1 MSRIKKRFSV
11 LICLIVVL
19 SMVSYAFAYIPPGV
33 TSSNLYAL
41 YVTQEKSNWCWVAS
55 AQNATIQE
63 GCNTNNQYNV
73 VYILKGQTPD
83 FYPNVTG
90 TINDTEAAA
99 ELMCNDALNYVVS
112 GQKTYAFLSDKIYN
126 GHSVIAGC
134 IYFQNGNTYGH
145 IVLLMGWYISNGTQ
159 YLKYFDPANGLYYTV
174 TYSGLCDGTFNGY
187 QYVQS
192 CYVN

>member
-41 YVTQEKSNWCWVAS
+41 YVTQQKSNWCWVAS

-99 ELMCNDALNYVVS
+99 ELMCNDALNYLVS
-112 GQKTYAFLSDKIYN
+112 GQKTYAFLSD
-126 GHSVIAGC
+126 
-134 IYFQNGNTYGH
+134 
-145 IVLLMGWYISNGTQ
+145 
-159 YLKYFDPANGLYYTV
+159 
-174 TYSGLCDGTFNGY
+174 
-187 QYVQS
+187 
-192 CYVN
+192 